1 MGFGSE
7 HRWKGGGV
15 MGLTVPTPGTMT
27 LLWTNPSPKAA
38 LSPQMIP
45 ADTQKYDFIL
55 LICKNGISMAPVIGG
70 DDPTVYEISCGTNAA
85 AGAYQT
91 RNYQIKTNGVSMGS
105 AAQGGVKADNSYAVP
120 ILMYGIKI

>member
-1 MGFGSE
+1 
-7 HRWKGGGV
+7 
-15 MGLTVPTPGTMT
+15 MGLTVPTTGAMT

-55 LICKNGISMAPVIGG
+55 IICKNGISMAPVIGG
-70 DDPTVYEISCGTNAA
+70 DDPTVYEISCGTNAT

-91 RNYQIKTNGVSMGS
+91 RNYWIKTNGVSMGS